1 MGVYYEQQTHSMR
14 CELHAALGGFVHM
27 HKEVELVYVVDG
39 AARAYADRQTYTL
52 KKGDLFF
59 AFPNQIH
66 YYEMIE
72 RGQFLLL
79 LCSPQLLYDLG
90 ERLLRAKP
98 DQNVLH
104 IDAHDPLFAILQQ
117 MQLADGAY
125 RKTTVMGQMH
135 LLFAALLP
143 RLNLSTV
150 DVKNSTLAAVV
161 TYCVAHFQENI
172 TLDTVAEELHL
183 SKYYVSHLINRELNR
198 SFHDYLNDLRVA
210 EACTLLRETTRKIAD
225 ISEEAG
231 FGTIRSFNRA
241 FLAVM
246 KQSPLEYRAACRP
259 KQGGKR

>member
-14 CELHAALGGFVHM
+14 CEQHAALGAFVHI
-27 HKEVELVYVVDG
+27 HKEIELVYVIDG
-39 AARAYADRQTYTL
+39 AARAYADRRTYTL

-66 YYEMIE
+66 YYEMLE
-72 RGQFLLL
+72 RGRFLLL

-104 IDAHDPLFAILQQ
+104 IEENDPIFAILQQ
-117 MQLADGAY
+117 MQSAQGDY
-125 RKTTVMGQMH
+125 RKTAVMGQMH

-143 RLNLSTV
+143 RLKLSTV
-150 DVKNSTLAAVV
+150 DVKHSTLAAVV
-161 TYCVAHFQENI
+161 TYCVAHFQEEI
-172 TLDTVAEELHL
+172 TLDAVAEAMHL
-183 SKYYVSHLINRELNR
+183 SKYYISHLINRELNR
-198 SFHDYLNDLRVA
+198 TFHDYLNDLRVA

-241 FLAVM
+241 FAAVM
-246 KQSPLEYRAACRP
+246 KQSPLEYRNACR
-259 KQGGKR
+259 QTQSDAR